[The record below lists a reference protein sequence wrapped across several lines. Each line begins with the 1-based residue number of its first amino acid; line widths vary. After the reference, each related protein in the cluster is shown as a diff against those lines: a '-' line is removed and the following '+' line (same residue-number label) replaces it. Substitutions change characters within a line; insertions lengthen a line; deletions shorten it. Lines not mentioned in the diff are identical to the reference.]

1 MITAA
6 RCFYEITCDTSALMQ
21 HCVSQISSAAHS
33 DWFNY
38 YGFQVLKMDINQAA
52 EHCHFVKQLG
62 RYLPIQHLGITK
74 MTPMQYYRLH
84 TDANRG
90 VSVNMLIQTEHSHCM
105 FVDNTQMLELEYQ
118 PGVFYAFNSQ
128 IPHTVLNLSGI
139 RYSFQLEFQ
148 ETKHLLSFN
157 RAVGY
162 IKSLQKSTHPDSDL
176 HKYSE

>member
-1 MITAA
+1 
-6 RCFYEITCDTSALMQ
+6 
-21 HCVSQISSAAHS
+21 
-33 DWFNY
+33 
-38 YGFQVLKMDINQAA
+38 MDINQVA

>member
-6 RCFYEITCDTSALMQ
+6 QCFYEITCDTSALMQ

-33 DWFNY
+33 DWFDY
-38 YGFQVLKMDINQAA
+38 YGFQCLQLDTNQVA
-52 EHCHFVKQLG
+52 EHCHFIKQLDQW
-62 RYLPIQHLGITK
+62 LSIQHLGITK

-90 VSVNMLIQTEHSHCM
+90 VSVNMLISHEHSHCV
-105 FVDNTQMLELEYQ
+105 FVDDTQMLELEYQ
-118 PGVFYAFNSQ
+118 PGVFYVFNSQ

-148 ETKHLLSFN
+148 EPKQVLSFN
-157 RAVGY
+157 RALRY
-162 IKSLQKSTHPDSDL
+162 IKSLQKNLPSHTSP
-176 HKYSE
+176 E